1 MVWIRESNKT
11 HQRVV
16 TAHVV
21 GSRRVQSL
29 VPSDRRTLETCAS
42 GLMQIREKGYGS
54 YSNKNPEIQRQPC
67 AAEDMRQQTRLKIKS
82 QRSHVHSVRRS
93 QKN

>member
-29 VPSDRRTLETCAS
+29 VPSDRRTLEKCAS

-54 YSNKNPEIQRQPC
+54 YSKKILKFNDNLVQQKTC
-67 AAEDMRQQTRLKIKS
+67 ASKHALK
-82 QRSHVHSVRRS
+82 
-93 QKN
+93 